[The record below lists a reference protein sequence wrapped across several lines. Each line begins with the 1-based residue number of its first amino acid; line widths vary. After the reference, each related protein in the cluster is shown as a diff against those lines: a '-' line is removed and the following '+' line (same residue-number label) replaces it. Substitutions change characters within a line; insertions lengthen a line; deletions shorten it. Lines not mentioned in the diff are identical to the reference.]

1 MVDEIEI
8 TPPAAS
14 GGQNEQPRP
23 SGQGE
28 RSGGS
33 GDRRGGPGDRRG
45 PGGRGR
51 FQRRRFC
58 QFCVDKVEHI
68 DYKDVS
74 LLRRFVSDTGQMDSR
89 RRTGTCARHQR
100 RLTIAIKRARY
111 LALLPYTAEHIRLH
125 G

>member
-1 MVDEIEI
+1 MVDEVES
-8 TPPAAS
+8 TPSTP
-14 GGQNEQPRP
+14 GG
-23 SGQGE
+23 GQGE
-28 RSGGS
+28 R
-33 GDRRGGPGDRRG
+33 RGGRGERG

-74 LLRRFVSDTGQMDSR
+74 LLKRFVSDTGQIDSR

-100 RLTIAIKRARY
+100 RLTLAIKRARF
-111 LALLPYTAEHIRLH
+111 LALLPYTAEHIRLLSS
-125 G
+125 